1 MLKKLEKI
9 NPAFGL
15 LCIGC
20 LLGGLKNGWFVFPV
34 GIMICMLLG
43 SRLRQSG
50 RIYISRKFNIVY
62 LLLLCLAA
70 VSVMTAVSRGDAVV
84 GLLKLVIVGIY
95 MVWCLQM
102 TEIEKT
108 EAIANIPK
116 LGILVLVSSALLI
129 FLPSY
134 RDVVINRAGRLSG
147 IFEYSNTLALIFLI
161 SLATFFEL
169 EDREHKATNRE
180 QLMYFATMVFGILWT
195 GSRFTIV
202 LTVIYLISLGIRH
215 KRVNPVYIL
224 TAAIIVAFIILYSRF
239 TGDVRGIARIGTLFS
254 NSSTLIGRV
263 IYWKD
268 GLQTLLAN
276 PFGMGSMGWF
286 LTQEATQ
293 SAPYVTKFVHNSFL
307 QIGLDYGIV
316 FMVIT
321 IGLALLSIIHARKG
335 FKTLLVIIYMHMFFE
350 FDSEYMVVL
359 FIVILFVESDWLG
372 VKDIPFE
379 PKRLYING
387 ALTVIVLLFIW
398 QSAFWLSVKAN
409 RLESA
414 LKMNPESI
422 LIETEVMT
430 REDDLDA
437 KYRRAKHILTQNQ
450 FIGQAYDECAM
461 YDSSKGQIVKLLKD
475 GRRACKCQKYYMEA
489 YGHYIILLEN
499 AYLSGDA
506 ETQKL
511 AVRGMETVVKDLKKV
526 EEDTDKLAY
535 KTVDAPNFVLP
546 YESVAI
552 LNKHKITYD

>member
-1 MLKKLEKI
+1 
-9 NPAFGL
+9 
-15 LCIGC
+15 
-20 LLGGLKNGWFVFPV
+20 
-34 GIMICMLLG
+34 MICMLLVC
-43 SRLRQSG
+43 RLRQSG

-84 GLLKLVIVGIY
+84 GLLKLVILGIY
-95 MVWCLQM
+95 IVWCLQM

-134 RDVVINRAGRLSG
+134 RNVVINRAGRLSG
-147 IFEYSNTLALIFLI
+147 TFEYSNTLALVFLI

-169 EDREHKATNRE
+169 DDGKDKTINRE
-180 QLMYFATMVFGILWT
+180 RVLYFMTMVFAILWT

-202 LTVIYLISLGIRH
+202 LTGLYLLCLGIRRR
-215 KRVNPVYIL
+215 RVNATYIL
-224 TAAIIVAFIILYSRF
+224 ALIIILTLIILYSRF
-239 TGDVRGIARIGTLFS
+239 TGDARGIARIGTLFS

-268 GLQTLLAN
+268 GVKVLIDN
-276 PFGMGSMGWF
+276 PLGMGSMGWF

-307 QIGLDYGIV
+307 QMGLDYGIG

-321 IGLALLSIIHARKG
+321 IGLACLSIIHARKG
-335 FKTLLVIIYMHMFFE
+335 FKTLLAIIYMHMFFE

-359 FIVILFVESDWLG
+359 FIVVLFVEVDWLG
-372 VKDIPFE
+372 IKEVSLESKQIHLNAVF
-379 PKRLYING
+379 
-387 ALTVIVLLFIW
+387 AVMVLLLAW
-398 QSAFWLSVKAN
+398 QSVVWLCVKAN

-414 LKMNPESI
+414 LKLNPESI

-430 REDDLDA
+430 RKDDLDD
-437 KYRRAKHILTQNQ
+437 KYRLAKHILTQNQ

-461 YDSSKGQIVKLLKD
+461 YDSSKGRIVELLKD
-475 GRRACKCQKYYMEA
+475 GRRACKYQKYYMEA
-489 YGHYIILLEN
+489 YGHYIILLEG
-499 AYLSGDA
+499 AYMSGD
-506 ETQKL
+506 EQTQNL

-526 EEDTDKLAY
+526 EESTDKLAY
-535 KTVDAPNFVLP
+535 RTVDAPNFVLP